1 MVLYKC
7 DKCLKEFNK
16 KHNYEV
22 HINRKFSCIKESNL
36 SSLFA
41 SNDNDIILPVFSCP
55 SLKGVNA
62 LLNFCNVVPVSPP
75 S

>member
-22 HINRKFSCIKESNL
+22 HINRKFSCNKSNIDKDFIIEKLTDENIEKVINTTIK
-36 SSLFA
+36 
-41 SNDNDIILPVFSCP
+41 IL
-55 SLKGVNA
+55 LKNI
-62 LLNFCNVVPVSPP
+62 
-75 S
+75 